1 MQHLLPFSQGL
12 SRAAPAPRPGPACQS
27 RQSRWQVVSWHT
39 PPCGQGLSGR
49 MLPPGRLE
57 EPWAPTG
64 LCELNLRRGS
74 APLEIALQRGVSLGA
89 AFWPPSCGSGLEW
102 LQVLDAGVCE
112 GDSDGRGSRL
122 ETEPPGREP
131 GSAGPCC
138 GGVGPGPE
146 PLLPQQFSWVC
157 PGRTSIWLSP
167 SLFIRGV
174 NNPYIVFLLLD
185 YFVFVLKKRFVKIQR
200 ND

>member
-1 MQHLLPFSQGL
+1 MPVQAEQVAGGILAHS
-12 SRAAPAPRPGPACQS
+12 SMWPRPQWQNAAS
-27 RQSRWQVVSWHT
+27 RQV
-39 PPCGQGLSGR
+39 GGAMG
-49 MLPPGRLE
+49 
-57 EPWAPTG
+57 APTG
-64 LCELNLRRGS
+64 LRELNLRRGS

-89 AFWPPSCGSGLEW
+89 ALWPPSCGSGLEW

-138 GGVGPGPE
+138 RGSRARAH
-146 PLLPQQFSWVC
+146 QFSWVC

-185 YFVFVLKKRFVKIQR
+185 YFVFV
-200 ND
+200 

>member
-64 LCELNLRRGS
+64 LCELNLRRRS

-89 AFWPPSCGSGLEW
+89 ALWPPSCGSGLEW

-112 GDSDGRGSRL
+112 GDSDGRG
-122 ETEPPGREP
+122 PGWKLSLLVENQAVPVPVVR
-131 GSAGPCC
+131 
-138 GGVGPGPE
+138 GVGPGPE
-146 PLLPQQFSWVC
+146 PLPHSSSHGCVLGGPASGSV
-157 PGRTSIWLSP
+157 PVYLSE
-167 SLFIRGV
+167 V
-174 NNPYIVFLLLD
+174 
-185 YFVFVLKKRFVKIQR
+185 
-200 ND
+200 

>member
-57 EPWAPTG
+57 EPWAPAG
-64 LCELNLRRGS
+64 LRELSSSNLRRGS

-89 AFWPPSCGSGLEW
+89 ALWLPSCGSGLEW

-131 GSAGPCC
+131 GSASPCC
-138 GGVGPGPE
+138 QGVGPGPE
-146 PLLPQQFSWVC
+146 PLPHTSSHGCVL
-157 PGRTSIWLSP
+157 GRPASGSVPVYLSE
-167 SLFIRGV
+167 V
-174 NNPYIVFLLLD
+174 
-185 YFVFVLKKRFVKIQR
+185 
-200 ND
+200 

>member
-12 SRAAPAPRPGPACQS
+12 SRAASAPQPGPACQS
-27 RQSRWQVVSWHT
+27 RQSRWRVVSWHT

-57 EPWAPTG
+57 EPWAPAG
-64 LCELNLRRGS
+64 LCELSSSNLIRGS
-74 APLEIALQRGVSLGA
+74 APLEIALQRGVSLEA
-89 AFWPPSCGSGLEW
+89 ALWPPSFGSGLEW

-112 GDSDGRGSRL
+112 GDSDGSGSRM

-138 GGVGPGPE
+138 RARARAPPAH
-146 PLLPQQFSWVC
+146 QFSWVY
-157 PGRTSIWLSP
+157 PGQTSIWLSP

-185 YFVFVLKKRFVKIQR
+185 YFVFV
-200 ND
+200 